1 MVRVF
6 NFSAGPSTLPVPVL
20 EQAQAE
26 LLDYQGTGMSVMEM
40 SHRSAPFE
48 KILGQAEADLRA
60 LLNVPE
66 NFRVLFLQGGA
77 SLQFAMAP
85 MNVPSTW
92 AYAVTGTWGE
102 KAVESNAEGR
112 VVWSGK
118 EDGYR
123 NVPTEVDLVDADLL
137 HLTTNETIQGV
148 QYDALPEVDVPLVAD
163 MSSDFLSRPV
173 DLSPYGLVYAGA
185 QKNIGPAGLTFVLV
199 REDLLE
205 VKPNGLPPMLDY
217 RVHAKNGSLYN
228 TPPAWSIY
236 VSGLTLA
243 YLRQNGG
250 LKAAAE
256 RNARKAAIL
265 YDAVDASGGFYQGH
279 AAPEARSQMNV
290 VFTLASPELT
300 NAFVK
305 GAEER
310 GMDGLKGHRS
320 VGGIRASIYNA
331 FPEEGC
337 VALAEWMGEFSDRR

>member
-1 MVRVF
+1 MARIF

-26 LLDYQGTGMSVMEM
+26 MLDYRGTGMSVMEM
-40 SHRSAPFE
+40 SHRSAAFE
-48 KILGQAEADLRA
+48 GIIGQAEADLRT
-60 LLNVPE
+60 LLNVPDDY
-66 NFRVLFLQGGA
+66 RVLFLQGGA

-85 MNVPSTW
+85 MNLPGEW

-102 KAVESNAEGR
+102 KAVESGGGS
-112 VVWSGK
+112 VVWSGQ

-123 NVPTEVDLVDADLL
+123 NVPKEIEGDADFV
-137 HLTTNETIQGV
+137 HITTNETIQGV
-148 QYDALPEVDVPLVAD
+148 QYYGTPTAGGLLVAD
-163 MSSDFLSRPV
+163 MSSDFLAYPLDVRPF
-173 DLSPYGLVYAGA
+173 GLIYAGA
-185 QKNIGPAGLTFVLV
+185 QKNLGPAGLTVVIV
-199 REDLLE
+199 RDDLLAAK
-205 VKPNGLPPMLDY
+205 VNGLPPILDY

-236 VSGLTLA
+236 VSGLGLN
-243 YLRQNGG
+243 YLLENGG
-250 LKAAAE
+250 LEAAHE

-265 YDAVDASGGFYQGH
+265 YEAIDGSGGFYQGH
-279 AAPEARSQMNV
+279 AAPEARSHMNV
-290 VFTLASPELT
+290 VFTLADPHLT
-300 NAFVK
+300 DAFVK

-337 VALAEWMGEFSDRR
+337 VALAEWMGEFAGSRR

>member
-1 MVRVF
+1 MARVF
-6 NFSAGPSTLPVPVL
+6 NFSAGPSTLPLPVL

-26 LLDYQGTGMSVMEM
+26 LLDYRGTGISVMEM

-48 KILGQAEADLRA
+48 DILARAEEDLRA
-60 LLNVPE
+60 LLNVPDD
-66 NFRVLFLQGGA
+66 FKVLFLQGGA
-77 SLQFAMAP
+77 SLQFAMAT
-85 MNVPSTW
+85 MNLPGTW

-102 KAVESNAEGR
+102 KAVESNPEGR
-112 VVWSGK
+112 VVWNGK

-123 NVPTEVDLVDADLL
+123 NVPTEIDPVDADYL

-148 QYDALPEVDVPLVAD
+148 QYDRLPEVGIPILAD

-173 DLSPYGLVYAGA
+173 DLSPYGLVYAGS
-185 QKNIGPAGLTFVLV
+185 QKNVGPAGLTFVLV
-199 REDLLE
+199 REELLGA
-205 VKPNGLPPMLDY
+205 KPNGLPPMLDY

-243 YLRQNGG
+243 YLRENGG
-250 LKAAAE
+250 LEAAAA

-265 YDAVDASGGFYQGH
+265 YEAIDASGGFYQAH

-305 GAEER
+305 GAEARE
-310 GMDGLKGHRS
+310 MDGLKGHRS
-320 VGGIRASIYNA
+320 IGGIRASIYNA

-337 VALAEWMGEFSDRR
+337 VALAEWMAEFADRR